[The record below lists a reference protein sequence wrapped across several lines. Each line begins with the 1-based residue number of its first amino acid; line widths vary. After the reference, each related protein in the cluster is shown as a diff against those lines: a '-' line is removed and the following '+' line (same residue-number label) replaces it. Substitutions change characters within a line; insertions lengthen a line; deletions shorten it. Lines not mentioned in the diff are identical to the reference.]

1 MKRRY
6 IFITLS
12 VLLLGC
18 GSVEN
23 GLPTSQVVVF
33 HAGSLSVPFMEIA
46 EAFEREHPGVRVLRE
61 AAGSRTCARKIT
73 DLQRPCDVFASADY
87 SVIDDLLIP
96 DYAAWSILFASN
108 ELCLAYHSQ
117 SRGADNL
124 TDDNWIDTLL
134 SSDVHFARSDPD
146 SDPCGYRTVQAFQLA
161 EKHYPRPGS
170 AQSLLSKDSR
180 FVRPKGSDL
189 IALLESRSVD
199 YAFLYR
205 SVAEQHGIDYLRLPD
220 EINLSNSDLAKLYA
234 TAVISVSG
242 TEPGSTSDIRA
253 TPMRYA
259 VTIPTNAPN
268 PSGAEAFVSFLLHP
282 DHGLA
287 ILRKHH
293 QAPTNATVRGD
304 FAKVPISLHAYIVEE
319 SLKAK

>member
-1 MKRRY
+1 M
-6 IFITLS
+6 
-12 VLLLGC
+12 GC
-18 GSVEN
+18 GSAEN
-23 GLPTSQVVVF
+23 RLATSQIVVF

-46 EAFEREHPGVRVLRE
+46 KAFEREHPGVRVLRE

-117 SRGADNL
+117 SRGAHEL
-124 TDDNWIDTLL
+124 TNDNWIDTLL
-134 SSDVHFARSDPD
+134 AAGVRFARSDPD

-161 EKHYPRPGS
+161 ETLYARPGS
-170 AQSLLSKDSR
+170 AQSLLSKDLR

-205 SVAEQHGIDYLRLPD
+205 SVAEQHGIDYLHLPD
-220 EINLSNSDLAKLYA
+220 EINLSNSDLAELYA
-234 TAVISVSG
+234 TAVTTVSG
-242 TEPGSTSDIRA
+242 STPGSTSDIHA

-259 VTIPTNAPN
+259 VTIPRNAPN
-268 PSGAEAFVSFLLHP
+268 PAGAEAFVAFLLHP

-293 QAPTNATVRGD
+293 QTPTNPAVRG
-304 FAKVPISLHAYIVEE
+304 ALGEVPANLHAYLVKETVP
-319 SLKAK
+319 AR